1 MEHTALRPYAAV
13 GTALL
18 GAALIAVIPAVAP
31 TISSIHVQSPA
42 VELTATADAFLD
54 LANALDPSAST
65 DGFIGVANNLDSFLD
80 LFGNPTVNVA
90 DTLATDFI
98 GYLDLGSSVNS
109 IPDLLGTLTG
119 DVTGGFTTL
128 GTDLGNLGLAFST
141 AISGLE
147 GDLNTGFGTLDSDLG
162 GITTALGGLDTINT
176 SINTLE
182 TNIGELFNGL
192 ESSLGSDLSPL
203 PTIATDLGGFG
214 VLAGELDSILT
225 GINTL
230 VILDS

>member
-1 MEHTALRPYAAV
+1 MENAVLRPYAAV

-65 DGFIGVANNLDSFLD
+65 DGLIGVANNLDSFLD

-109 IPDLLGTLTG
+109 IPGLLGTLTG
-119 DVTGGFTTL
+119 DVTAGFTTL
-128 GTDLGNLGLAFST
+128 ETDLGNLGLAFST
-141 AISGLE
+141 AISGLD
-147 GDLNTGFGTLDSDLG
+147 GDLNTGLGVLDSDLA

-182 TNIGELFNGL
+182 TNIGELFDGL
-192 ESSLGSDLSPL
+192 ESSLSNDLSPL
-203 PTIATDLGGFG
+203 TDIDTELGGFG
-214 VLAGELDSILT
+214 LLAGELATISDELA
-225 GINTL
+225 TL
-230 VILDS
+230 ISLQ